1 MPNLSP
7 EQKALVRREVEGLA
21 GRERTRK
28 VTELSMHLNVHPTTI
43 YRALPGETRRR
54 RSDRGTEKCLVSGA
68 TLRKMFSLSAK
79 EMSATQVIDL
89 AVLNGWIEPTDI
101 SEATYN
107 RYLSKRKISNR
118 QRATWIKPHVRF
130 EESFANERHYLDMTG
145 FGDYFVEP
153 DGSIGFESALQHS
166 KNRKGNEK
174 PRLHFFLIVDGH
186 SRAKWASFYV
196 GKNVLNWVDFLVR
209 GWSPK
214 EDPYAAP
221 FQGRPH
227 DLYSD
232 SESIFFTPMM
242 KRFLAA
248 MDVHYHHHFP
258 GESRSKGKV
267 ERPIGDMKEKLTK
280 LLRLKL
286 PSIFTLSQANAFLA
300 DYLYRENGR
309 IHGTTR
315 QRPVERWRAGFRAER
330 PIRLMPEAAVTE
342 RFFYTQQ
349 ERVIQGDLT
358 LQLHGFKW
366 QLPRKDPFLS
376 WTGQSV
382 PVYYHPGEQLA
393 SIFVVLDDV
402 EYEVTH
408 STPVAQ
414 AAGEYR
420 SLPVSER
427 EKFLQE
433 LDQVDLSDM
442 QIDGYKQRYAE
453 RGFLPT
459 AGEAL
464 DVAALALPRRA
475 ISRLQL
481 IRRLQSEGACGTPLS
496 PDHKTYIDH
505 LYANDQEVYE
515 DQLNEIIADLT
526 GTSGR
531 QAVAL

>member
-7 EQKALVRREVEGLA
+7 EQKGIVCRECEGLV

-28 VTELSMHLNVHPTTI
+28 IQEMSMQFEVHPTTI
-43 YRALPGETRRR
+43 YRALPGEKRQRRA
-54 RSDRGTEKCLVSGA
+54 DRGKEICSVSGP
-68 TLRKMFSLSAK
+68 TLRKMFYLSAQ
-79 EMSATQVIDL
+79 EMSSTQVIEL
-89 AVLNGWIEPTDI
+89 AILNGWIEPDAL
-101 SEATYN
+101 SAATYN
-107 RYLSKRKISNR
+107 RYLSKRQISAR
-118 QRATWIKPHVRF
+118 QRATSIKPHVRF
-130 EESFANERHYLDMTG
+130 EESYANERHYLDITG
-145 FGDYFVEP
+145 FPDYFVEP

-174 PRLHFFLIVDGH
+174 PRLHFFLLVDGF

-196 GKNVLNWVDFLVR
+196 GKNTLNWIDFLCR
-209 GWSPK
+209 TWSPK
-214 EDPYAAP
+214 EDPYSAP

-227 DLYSD
+227 HLYSD
-232 SESIFFTPMM
+232 SESIFFTPLT

-248 MDVHYHHHFP
+248 MDVEYHHHRP

-267 ERPIGDMKEKLTK
+267 ERPIGDMADKLTK

-286 PSIFTLSQANAFLA
+286 PSVFTLSQANAMLE

-315 QRPVERWRAGFRAER
+315 QKATERWRAGFHAER
-330 PIRLMPEAAVTE
+330 PIRLMPEAAITE

-349 ERVIQGDLT
+349 DRVIQGDLT
-358 LQLHGFKW
+358 LQLHGLKW

-376 WTGQSV
+376 WAGQSV

-393 SIFVVLDDV
+393 SIYVVINDV

-408 STPVAQ
+408 ATPIAQ

-433 LDQVDLSDM
+433 LEQVDLSEM
-442 QIDGYKQRYAE
+442 RIDGYKERYAQ
-453 RGFLPT
+453 RGFLPAT
-459 AGEAL
+459 GEAL

-481 IRRLQSEGACGTPLS
+481 IRRLQSEGACSTPLS
-496 PDHKTYIDH
+496 IDQKTYIDQR
-505 LYANDQEVYE
+505 YANDQEVYE
-515 DQLNEIIADLT
+515 DQLSEIIADLT